1 MQLGQKVFFKKKI
14 SNTKMIVGLGNPG
27 PKYQNTLHNAGFIA
41 VDKIAHDLNA
51 NYWKSIC
58 NAQVATCKFTSQLQN
73 VDKDVEVVLVKPQ
86 GFMNTSGVP
95 LKAVMK
101 KFSVAPEDI
110 IVIHDELDIAPG
122 LVRVKFGGGLAG
134 HNGLKSIAEQLQT
147 RDWARVRAGIGRP
160 PGQMDVSNYVLS
172 SPKPDNRENFEFAC
186 ASASLAAI
194 FLLDHS
200 LEEAQQKFN
209 SSK

>member
-1 MQLGQKVFFKKKI
+1 MFFKKKN
-14 SNTKMIVGLGNPG
+14 SNTKLIVGLGNPG
-27 PKYQNTLHNAGFIA
+27 PKYRNTLHNAGFIA
-41 VDKIAHDLNA
+41 VDKIAQQLNA
-51 NYWKSIC
+51 NYWKDIC
-58 NAQVATCKFTSQLQN
+58 NAQVATCKFTSQVQGAN
-73 VDKDVEVVLVKPQ
+73 KDVEVVLVKPQ

-101 KFSVAPEDI
+101 KFAVSPEDI
-110 IVIHDELDIAPG
+110 IVIHDEIDIASG

-134 HNGLKSIAEQLQT
+134 HNGLKSIATQLQT
-147 RDWARVRAGIGRP
+147 KDWIRVRAGVGRP
-160 PGQMDVSNYVLS
+160 QGQMDVASYVLS

-186 ASASLAAI
+186 DNASLAAV

-200 LEEAQQKFN
+200 LEEAQQSFN